1 MYIKKYIIA
10 ILYSVFLF
18 TACKDEETEI
28 EEIHISG
35 VQNLKATSQA
45 DGVSLSWENP
55 PDRKYDRVEILYA
68 VNGEE
73 VKLTRNAEEQYDD
86 IAIELIDTEVYKFFV
101 RAFSSLTQ
109 QSALTA
115 SVKGRKLTVLAPEDE
130 LSAIL
135 NTVEISG
142 GDGGV
147 RILWKNPSN
156 IHAFINIEYEGNVLR
171 IDANS
176 LSREYTLS
184 GLDLNRIYTFQVS
197 MIYEEQVSSASK
209 MFSVTTLPAYR
220 KLIYDGSWD
229 ITASSTLSGLTPLS
243 LLDDNPLTYWKSA
256 TRISSATQYV
266 IVDFKEDRYVSALT
280 FVRKWGDSENSSWD
294 INISTSE
301 DGVNYTEPYAYK
313 NSNTDPRF
321 AVEFNRT
328 VDGEQ
333 IYMLPHTHKARF
345 VRIDFVRGSG
355 YALFGD
361 INFYGQ

>member
-1 MYIKKYIIA
+1 
-10 ILYSVFLF
+10 SVFLF

-115 SVKGRKLTVLAPEDE
+115 SVRGRKITVVAPEDA

-156 IHAFINIEYEGNVLR
+156 THAFINIEYERNVLR

-209 MFSVTTLPAYR
+209 MFSVTTLPAY
-220 KLIYDGSWD
+220 L
-229 ITASSTLSGLTPLS
+229 
-243 LLDDNPLTYWKSA
+243 
-256 TRISSATQYV
+256 
-266 IVDFKEDRYVSALT
+266 
-280 FVRKWGDSENSSWD
+280 
-294 INISTSE
+294 
-301 DGVNYTEPYAYK
+301 
-313 NSNTDPRF
+313 
-321 AVEFNRT
+321 
-328 VDGEQ
+328 
-333 IYMLPHTHKARF
+333 
-345 VRIDFVRGSG
+345 
-355 YALFGD
+355 
-361 INFYGQ
+361 

>member
-115 SVKGRKLTVLAPEDE
+115 SVKGRKLTVLAPED
-130 LSAIL
+130 
-135 NTVEISG
+135 
-142 GDGGV
+142 
-147 RILWKNPSN
+147 
-156 IHAFINIEYEGNVLR
+156 
-171 IDANS
+171 
-176 LSREYTLS
+176 
-184 GLDLNRIYTFQVS
+184 
-197 MIYEEQVSSASK
+197 
-209 MFSVTTLPAYR
+209 
-220 KLIYDGSWD
+220 
-229 ITASSTLSGLTPLS
+229 
-243 LLDDNPLTYWKSA
+243 
-256 TRISSATQYV
+256 
-266 IVDFKEDRYVSALT
+266 
-280 FVRKWGDSENSSWD
+280 
-294 INISTSE
+294 
-301 DGVNYTEPYAYK
+301 
-313 NSNTDPRF
+313 
-321 AVEFNRT
+321 
-328 VDGEQ
+328 
-333 IYMLPHTHKARF
+333 
-345 VRIDFVRGSG
+345 
-355 YALFGD
+355 
-361 INFYGQ
+361 